1 MPKVLS
7 NATGVD
13 TLISSATIPMTD
25 KLSFHCPPEVEGDTD
40 ARPSISDSESDIDQ
54 DLADATLSG
63 SGGGGDGRNTQQ
75 EEASRQKRD
84 QQLDEK
90 FDSQTN
96 GFTVRPTDQHPDH
109 TTSSPW
115 KDLDI
120 SVVISILTPL
130 LSWAFGREYM
140 KNILVAIFLVYYL
153 HQLIEGSYIRQMC
166 LALLTFVDWD
176 RLSSSVAVV

>member
-1 MPKVLS
+1 MSRVLS

-25 KLSFHCPPEVEGDTD
+25 KLSFHCAPEGEGDLTD

-54 DLADATLSG
+54 DPADATLSG
-63 SGGGGDGRNTQQ
+63 SVGGREGKATQQ
-75 EEASRQKRD
+75 EGDYQQYD
-84 QQLDEK
+84 QDSDGK

-96 GFTVRPTDQHPDH
+96 GFTVRPADERYDR

-115 KDLDI
+115 KELDI

-140 KNILVAIFLVYYL
+140 KNVLVAVLLVYYL
-153 HQLIEGSYIRQMC
+153 HQLIEGPYACETC
-166 LALLTFVDWD
+166 LTLLT
-176 RLSSSVAVV
+176 LG